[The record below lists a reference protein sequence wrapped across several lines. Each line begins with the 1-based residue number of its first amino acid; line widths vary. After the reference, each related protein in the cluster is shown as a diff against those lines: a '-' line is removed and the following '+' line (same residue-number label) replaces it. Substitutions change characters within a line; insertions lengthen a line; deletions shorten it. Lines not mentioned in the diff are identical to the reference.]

1 MYEVYYVP
9 YVTDWT
15 SPEYQ
20 YCFIGCRKK
29 AFMYMAKVGLKK
41 HDFEDVLEYS
51 EELGAF
57 HVTCKFCTGHHYM
70 NLQKFDTAAELFSCV
85 KTKQSLRLKQSSGSN
100 VSLLPYFTGDGSSY
114 LRKGRKQR
122 KTVKK
127 TTTNNKTGISL
138 SCETIIEVVYI
149 T

>member
-1 MYEVYYVP
+1 MYEVYCVP

-29 AFMYMAKVGLKK
+29 AFMYMAKVGFKK

-57 HVTCKFCTGHHYM
+57 HVSCKFCTGHHYM
-70 NLQKFDTAAELFSCV
+70 NLQKFNTAAELFSCT
-85 KTKQSLRLKQSSGSN
+85 KTKQSLRLKQSGGSN
-100 VSLLPYFTGDGSSY
+100 VSSLPYFTGDGS
-114 LRKGRKQR
+114 LLFKKRA
-122 KTVKK
+122 KTVKNKQK
-127 TTTNNKTGISL
+127 TPPPITKRISL
-138 SCETIIEVVYI
+138 YCETILEVVYI
-149 T
+149 S